1 MKDKL
6 LVLKKNFV
14 TIIDMVFS
22 IVLGP
27 LSLKKEKRVSVE
39 LTEKEII
46 ICQIDS
52 SKKTV
57 SKIIVEKFIFESNP
71 KFDKDYISYS
81 EQITKILKREKL
93 LGMEANVILPSS
105 DTTIKSVSLPIM
117 NEDDLNNQISTP
129 DFWTQFTDLPAE
141 GIEQLLEDISVSYQI
156 IDTDKKTQ
164 MMEILL
170 VYTPKNNIEILNAI
184 IKSSGLNPTVFEPK
198 CLSIINLTMLSK
210 KIKSKDNFLFLV
222 YGEKENYLFYKG
234 SNKFTLIENKVTRS
248 DVTLIKQLEKL
259 PDASGPF
266 WDELYDR
273 FLEPIK
279 PTIDEILEEED
290 NKISEMV
297 IFSEFDQNKNFLNG
311 LNLKFEKLNMIS
323 FSTFPNIELE
333 ENKKVKKASNP
344 KDEKLPLSERIK
356 SKSKVIVKDTS
367 YNNFFDTKIIKIS
380 KNVEEFIGQLKN
392 QKNIYAFNIGSALRF
407 LNPYNANEALKCNYR
422 INVNPYSQVIKQNRK
437 NLTLN
442 LSLQYLTI
450 ILLILFTTNVL
461 INYPTFV
468 KNKEIIK
475 AYSTIIKTH
484 EDLYNDIKVLSG
496 QKKALEK
503 ESKLATRIL
512 NKKDEYLDFINIT
525 PSVVPEGI
533 EVAKV
538 DYLKG
543 SHATFYGI
551 AASDLDVNLFL
562 AKLRSNIGKSELTE
576 LKTLYMNLSDPV
588 TSVTPIMETNPSGEQ
603 EMTGST
609 EETSVPN
616 TIEIKEFIIKVN
628 YKK

>member
-6 LVLKKNFV
+6 LVLKNFFV
-14 TIIDMVFS
+14 TIIGMVFS

-39 LTEKEII
+39 LTEKEIK

-105 DTTIKSVSLPIM
+105 DTTIKSVSVPIM
-117 NEDDLNNQISTP
+117 SDEDLNNQISTP
-129 DFWTQFTDLPAE
+129 DFWTQFTDLPQE
-141 GIEQLLEDISVSYQI
+141 GIEQLLEEISVSYQI

-210 KIKSKDNFLFLV
+210 NIKSKDNFLFLV
-222 YGEKENYLFYKG
+222 YGEKENYLFYKE
-234 SNKFTLIENKVTRS
+234 SNKFTLIENKVSRG

-279 PTIDEILEEED
+279 PTIDEILEKED
-290 NKISEMV
+290 SKISEMV
-297 IFSEFDQNKNFLNG
+297 IFSEFDQNNNFLNG
-311 LNLKFEKLNMIS
+311 INSKFEKLNMIS
-323 FSTFPNIELE
+323 ISIFSNIELE
-333 ENKKVKKASNP
+333 ENKKIKKAINP

-356 SKSKVIVKDTS
+356 SKNKVIVKNTS

-407 LNPYNANEALKCNYR
+407 LNPYNINETLKCNYR

-468 KNKEIIK
+468 KNKETIK

-484 EDLYNDIKVLSG
+484 KDLYNKIKVLSSER
-496 QKKALEK
+496 KDLEK
-503 ESKLATRIL
+503 ETKLATRIL

-588 TSVTPIMETNPSGEQ
+588 TTVTPIMETNPSGEE

>member
-1 MKDKL
+1 
-6 LVLKKNFV
+6 
-14 TIIDMVFS
+14 MVFS